1 MIAPLRSIK
10 LLCILVLSFLTI
22 TQAEELCPDSRS
34 RDYQDWH
41 SDCFDKSKTQWQVKK
56 KHLRKLHF
64 SKNDFV
70 TIKISDILR
79 YVAVNRKGLVVIP
92 EIHWWGVRDYPNS
105 PSGISRFYA
114 PEITSKSDSTFIF
127 KCGYFKV
134 SNFSIIVPAIYEHC
148 TAFSEGQGI
157 TCNNCTRYCASYHCD
172 ISGLYGS
179 DSSSAFNES
188 GKLIEKKPL
197 PRIGDACEEGRQ
209 PTIEEIDGVP
219 ILTCPKPPRAN
230 DKPDIQDISKN
241 DDSDMQDM
249 IEGIYFVSPKGM
261 YDGGR

>member
-1 MIAPLRSIK
+1 MITPLRIISI
-10 LLCILVLSFLTI
+10 LCILVLSFLTI
-22 TQAEELCPDSRS
+22 TQAEEPCPASRNS
-34 RDYQDWH
+34 ELRYWH
-41 SDCFDKSKTQWQVKK
+41 SECFEMSRAKRQVKK
-56 KHLRKLHF
+56 KHLYKLRVNKYGF
-64 SKNDFV
+64 A
-70 TIKISDILR
+70 TIEIGDPTE
-79 YVAVNRKGLVVIP
+79 YVVVNKKGIVVIP
-92 EIHWWGVRDYPNS
+92 GIRWGKLDYPSS
-105 PSGISRFYA
+105 PSGVSRFYTRDG
-114 PEITSKSDSTFIF
+114 IDTTDSTIIF
-127 KCGYFKV
+127 KCGYFKI